1 MGTVSP
7 RGLPYPNFPVDSLG
21 CRRRTVDVR
30 GVVVLRD
37 FLVVG
42 GGVVVLRVVEVQP
55 KDVFDTSVDDG
66 TLRFV
71 AACDRL
77 LCGVEML
84 VAFVAGAGLQISL
97 RMVNIHDMEYVQELQ
112 QYDVN
117 PSTGTN
123 S

>member
-1 MGTVSP
+1 M
-7 RGLPYPNFPVDSLG
+7 G

-30 GVVVLRD
+30 GVVLLRD
-37 FLVVG
+37 LDVVV

-55 KDVFDTSVDDG
+55 VDVFDTSVDDG

-97 RMVNIHDMEYVQELQ
+97 RVVNIHDIEYVQELQ